1 MNFLDLIIL
10 LPIAY
15 IAYRGFVNGFIKEVF
30 GIAGIVLAV
39 YVTFEYMG
47 TISGIFA
54 PYVENRDRATIVTGI
69 ILFITVIAIVQ
80 FTGIALEKFFE
91 AAHLG
96 IINQLVGMLF
106 GALKMAI
113 FISAVLILLAG
124 IGIPSEENRSNSVS
138 YPIVIAVAPT
148 TFDIVA
154 SMIPGTEDFIQTI
167 ERTIRDN
174 NSIRDLPIFE
184 KLDTLDS

>member
-15 IAYRGFVNGFIKEVF
+15 LAYRGFVNGFIREVF
-30 GIAGIVLAV
+30 GILGIVLAV
-39 YVTFEYMG
+39 YITFEYMG
-47 TISGIFA
+47 TVSGIVA

-69 ILFITVIAIVQ
+69 ILFIGVIALVQ
-80 FTGIALEKFFE
+80 FAGIALEKFFE

-96 IINQLVGMLF
+96 IINQLSGMVF

-113 FISAVLILLAG
+113 FISAILLLLAG
-124 IGIPSEENRSNSVS
+124 VGIPSEETTSNSAS
-138 YPIVIAVAPT
+138 YPVVISVAPT

-154 SMIPGTEDFIQTI
+154 SIIPGTDDFIETI
-167 ERTIRDN
+167 ERTIQEN